1 MKYFGTDGIRGVADE
16 FLTVELATRLGRS
29 LSLLSSKKLII
40 GMDTRDSS
48 KRLAEGVLQG
58 ALEVGIDVA
67 LLGVVPTPLLA
78 FASMQY
84 QCLGVMITAS
94 HNPYQDNG
102 LKVFQSGKKL
112 FLDDEEALEKGLNN
126 PKILVPAS
134 DKGQIFQANN
144 VINDYL
150 SLYQN
155 LLALTQEP
163 IAFDF
168 ANGATSLL
176 GPTLFAKY
184 FPNMLTIGTTP
195 DGFNINRGVGSTHL
209 EAVSEVVKTHHCRY
223 GLAFDGD
230 GDRVLMVDEQ
240 GHEINGDQLI
250 YVIAKY
256 LKSTNQLNH
265 DTVVLT
271 KMSNLGVIQALESH
285 GIHVIQ
291 TDVGDKYVIDAM
303 DQFDFQLGGENSGHI
318 INRLLINTGDGMLN
332 AAYLFMI
339 LRKTGESLSSL
350 SQEIEWYP
358 DRLVNLKGMNRDLV
372 KHPEIRALVTSIEQ
386 ELGKYGKILVRA
398 SGTEPLIRISCSA
411 KTEELVNHYIDVIKQ
426 KLISLE

>member
-16 FLTVELATRLGRS
+16 FLTVELATRLGRC
-29 LSLLSSKKLII
+29 LSLLSYKRLII

-48 KRLAEGVLQG
+48 LRLAEGVQKG
-58 ALEVGIDVA
+58 ALEVGIDTA

-102 LKVFQSGKKL
+102 LKVFQNGKKL
-112 FLDDEEALEKGLNN
+112 FLDDEAALEKGLNH
-126 PKILVPAS
+126 PEILLAS
-134 DKGQIFQANN
+134 SYKGQVFQANN
-144 VINDYL
+144 VIFEYL

-155 LLALTQEP
+155 LLSITEEP

-176 GPTLFAKY
+176 GPALFSKY
-184 FPNMLTIGTTP
+184 FPNMVSIGTTP

-209 EAVSEVVKTHHCRY
+209 EAISELVKTHHCRY

-271 KMSNLGVIQALESH
+271 KMSNLGVIQALENH
-285 GIHVIQ
+285 GIHVVQ

-303 DQFDFQLGGENSGHI
+303 DQNNFQLGGENSGHI

-339 LRKTGESLSSL
+339 LRTLNQSISSL

-372 KHPEIRALVTSIEQ
+372 KHPDILALVSSIEQ

-411 KTEELVNHYIDVIKQ
+411 RTEELVHHYIDVIKQ